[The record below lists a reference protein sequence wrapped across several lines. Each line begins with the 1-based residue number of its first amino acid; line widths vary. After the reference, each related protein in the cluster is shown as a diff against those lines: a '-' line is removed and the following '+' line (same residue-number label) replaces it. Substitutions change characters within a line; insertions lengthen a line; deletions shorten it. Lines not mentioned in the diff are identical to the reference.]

1 MAKQIWSREERQL
14 GFKKVLPVKQ
24 ISSRQTDTGRVNK
37 NRRKGIRQLPQN
49 HFNEE
54 NIFWMEIT
62 DVIFQNFTMNIYYI
76 YYYYKQEECS

>member
-1 MAKQIWSREERQL
+1 MAKQIWNREERQL

-24 ISSRQTDTGRVNK
+24 ISNRQTDTGMVKK

-49 HFNEE
+49 HFNKK